1 MFIEGNND
9 NIDQDTS
16 TSITIIYQHVIDD
29 SSQNVEGP
37 ALTIFNCSDRLV
49 GQSIIQ
55 NVERP
60 LTKPAM
66 MTKFLPKILL
76 KKFEHHSER
85 WETTEKACNN
95 DEIPPKDLVEEGWA
109 SFITLRDHWQ
119 SLQWWR
125 NFSQRSCWVELTSDK
140 DSNDDKIPP
149 KDLFE
154 EVWASFRTL
163 RDHCRLCQWSLKVL
177 SDALSHQPDKNC
189 WRWLEL
195 VPKRSVV
202 YSLPPTWQKQ
212 LQMIGAGPKMFWCL
226 LSSTNLLLLISTSPS
241 HLLSPPS
248 TFWLMLCPTNLSKA
262 VEDGQGWNHLSHADR
277 WSWLRSKYLGQRYT
291 IL

>member
-1 MFIEGNND
+1 MIPSWFWHFGILKMSYPNGRKVWSIVYRWPRYFDLNHDHLSACDRWFQSERWGTSLD
-9 NIDQDTS
+9 NLQLLW
-16 TSITIIYQHVIDD
+16 Q
-29 SSQNVEGP
+29 
-37 ALTIFNCSDRLV
+37 V
-49 GQSIIQ
+49 GG
-55 NVERP
+55 
-60 LTKPAM
+60 T
-66 MTKFLPKILL
+66 
-76 KKFEHHSER
+76 EHHSER
-85 WETTEKACNN
+85 WETTDKA
-95 DEIPPKDLVEEGWA
+95 G
-109 SFITLRDHWQ
+109 
-119 SLQWWR
+119 
-125 NFSQRSCWVELTSDK
+125 
-140 DSNDDKIPP
+140 NDDEIPP

-177 SDALSHQPDKNC
+177 NDALSHQPDKSC

-291 IL
+291 ILYKICATLLTNVTGSDRNQNVKRRSDCDAENLPGALFSWKLKMKIGQNNA

>member
-1 MFIEGNND
+1 M
-9 NIDQDTS
+9 
-16 TSITIIYQHVIDD
+16 
-29 SSQNVEGP
+29 
-37 ALTIFNCSDRLV
+37 
-49 GQSIIQ
+49 
-55 NVERP
+55 
-60 LTKPAM
+60 
-66 MTKFLPKILL
+66 
-76 KKFEHHSER
+76 
-85 WETTEKACNN
+85 
-95 DEIPPKDLVEEGWA
+95 IPVR
-109 SFITLRDHWQ
+109 TLRDQPWQ
-119 SLQWWR
+119 SSTALTGWWDR
-125 NFSQRSCWVELTSDK
+125 
-140 DSNDDKIPP
+140 
-149 KDLFE
+149 
-154 EVWASFRTL
+154 ASFRTL

-177 SDALSHQPDKNC
+177 NDALSHQPDKNC